1 MSADLEPDHS
11 DSGRS
16 GTPPAWRVWLGAA
29 RPRTL
34 AAAVAPVAVGS
45 ALAAH
50 DGRFDAPAAG
60 ICLAFALLVQ
70 IGTNFAN
77 DYYDFVK
84 GADTVNR
91 IGPRRAVSSGW
102 VAPRLMQRA
111 MIAVFAA
118 AFLVGLGLVS
128 RGGPW
133 LIGIGLA
140 SIGCGFAYTAGPMP
154 LAYVGLGDV
163 FVFIFFGLVAVGATY
178 FVQAGRVTGEVLLAS
193 VPIGLLAANILLVNN
208 YRDAESDA
216 AAGKR
221 TLVVRFGRG
230 ASRAQFGLSLA
241 IALAVPF
248 VFLLRGYRAWCLLP
262 AALAPLGILHAR
274 RLGGSG
280 GAAELVPLLGDTG
293 KLLACYAGLFAL
305 GVIL

>member
-1 MSADLEPDHS
+1 
-11 DSGRS
+11 
-16 GTPPAWRVWLGAA
+16 VWIGAA

-34 AAAVAPVAVGS
+34 AAAIAPVAVGS

-50 DGRFDAPAAG
+50 DGRFDAAAAG

-77 DYYDFVK
+77 DYYDFIK

-91 IGPRRAVSSGW
+91 IGPRRAVASGW
-102 VAPRLMQRA
+102 VAPSAMRRA

-118 AFLVGLGLVS
+118 AFLVGLGLVG

-140 SIGCGFAYTAGPMP
+140 SIACGIAYTAGPVP
-154 LAYVGLGDV
+154 LAYVGLGDL

-178 FVQAGRVTGEVLLAS
+178 FVQAGRLTGEALLAS
-193 VPIGLLAANILLVNN
+193 VPIGLLATNILLVNN
-208 YRDAESDA
+208 YRDAASDV

-230 ASRAQFGLSLA
+230 AARVQFGLSLA

-248 VFLLRGYRAWCLLP
+248 LFLLRGYRAWCLLP
-262 AALAPLGILHAR
+262 AALAPLAFVHAR
-274 RLGGSG
+274 RLRRSEGP
-280 GAAELVPLLGDTG
+280 AELVPLLGDTG

-305 GVIL
+305 GLML